1 MDAEELG
8 GKLRMNIKVVCS
20 SCGVEFGCGEGTD
33 MAEVKQRK
41 IMHKESGKE
50 LIATYFHCPEC
61 NHEHIVQLDD
71 NNTME
76 LFKEVVGQM
85 KTKVIL
91 SKQGKNVSKK
101 DAKRFKKNR
110 NLLTTYRTELM
121 REYNEQ
127 LFVEESSIEFELKCT
142 MGFMDDGGNEDE

>member
-1 MDAEELG
+1 
-8 GKLRMNIKVVCS
+8 MNIKVVCS

-33 MAEVKQRK
+33 MAEVNQRK
-41 IMHKESGKE
+41 VIHKETRKE

-76 LFKEVVGQM
+76 LFKEVVTQM
-85 KTKVIL
+85 RAKVIL

-101 DAKRFKKNR
+101 DSKKFKKNR
-110 NLLTTYRTELM
+110 NLLTMYRAELM

-127 LFVEESSIEFELKCT
+127 LFEEESGVEFELKCT
-142 MGFMDDGGNEDE
+142 MGFVEDGGNADE

>member
-1 MDAEELG
+1 
-8 GKLRMNIKVVCS
+8 MNIKVVCS

-41 IMHKESGKE
+41 IVHKETRKE

-85 KTKVIL
+85 RMKVML
-91 SKQGKNVSKK
+91 SRKGMNVSRK
-101 DAKRFKKNR
+101 DAKKFKKNR
-110 NLLTTYRTELM
+110 NLLTMYRTELM
-121 REYNEQ
+121 REYDEQ
-127 LFVEESSIEFELKCT
+127 LFEEESGIEFELKCT
-142 MGFMDDGGNEDE
+142 MGFVDDGGDADE

>member
-1 MDAEELG
+1 
-8 GKLRMNIKVVCS
+8 MNIKVVCS

-41 IMHKESGKE
+41 IVHKETRKE

-61 NHEHIVQLDD
+61 KHEHIVQLDD
-71 NNTME
+71 NNTLE

-85 KTKVIL
+85 RMKVML
-91 SKQGKNVSKK
+91 SRQGKNVSKK
-101 DAKRFKKNR
+101 DTKKFKKNR
-110 NLLTTYRTELM
+110 NLLTMYRTELM

-127 LFVEESSIEFELKCT
+127 LFEEESGIEFELKCT
-142 MGFMDDGGNEDE
+142 TGSVDDGGDADE